1 MVFLGIPGRARA
13 AQNHLL
19 PEDVACIAELNDRS
33 ADLPG
38 DVADLTLVAL
48 SERLNLAEIL
58 TLDSDFDVYRRFRRE
73 PFCRV
78 PLS

>member
-1 MVFLGIPGRARA
+1 
-13 AQNHLL
+13 
-19 PEDVACIAELNDRS
+19 
-33 ADLPG
+33 
-38 DVADLTLVAL
+38 VAL

>member
-1 MVFLGIPGRARA
+1 VRL

-19 PEDVACIAELNDRS
+19 NAVAAGGIQVMDLLPEDYARI

-38 DVADLTLVAL
+38 DFADLTLVAL